1 MNFNKIFWKNG
12 TYENIK
18 NDKKTQNFTLPS
30 ESILFEIYS

>member
-18 NDKKTQNFTLPS
+18 NDKTPKLYTPFREYT
-30 ESILFEIYS
+30 F